1 MKKRILSLLLAAL
14 LMLSAGLLS
23 ACGQQ
28 PSEPSAP
35 ADEPGSEPTA
45 EPEGAVSNFIVPEGG
60 YDGSEVTIGSLIDKP
75 TILLPIYFT
84 CPNS

>member
-45 EPEGAVSNFIVPEGG
+45 EPEATESQ
-60 YDGSEVTIGSLIDKP
+60 SP
-75 TILLPIYFT
+75 TTAP
-84 CPNS
+84 